1 MNRRQLRTRMFSLL
15 LLAVLGVSGGN
26 PAYIEFH
33 KGEESATSRD
43 WNNAITH
50 YTEALRLKPSYAEA
64 YFKRGNAYLHME
76 KYNRALKDY
85 DEAIRLSPDT
95 ATAYRNRAIVQYQ
108 RGDYARAFKDYTD
121 RGDMHMDKTRYDKAI
136 RDYTDAIRHRQ

>member
-15 LLAVLGVSGGN
+15 LLAVLGVCGGN

-85 DEAIRLSPDT
+85 DEAIRLNPQS
-95 ATAYRNRAIVQYQ
+95 AAAYYNRGLAYQ
-108 RGDYARAFKDYTD
+108 NLGRQELANQNFDE
-121 RGDMHMDKTRYDKAI
+121 AI
-136 RDYTDAIRHRQ
+136 RLDPSGKRP

>member
-15 LLAVLGVSGGN
+15 LLAVLGVCGGN

-95 ATAYRNRAIVQYQ
+95 ATAYRN
-108 RGDYARAFKDYTD
+108 
-121 RGDMHMDKTRYDKAI
+121 
-136 RDYTDAIRHRQ
+136 DAIMLTFTISQNTVLHIGASRVWLNCTENTTSKSCVGTTQ